1 MINESKKEGRNMAY
15 KAAILGCG
23 PRAEFHIRAYEGLGE
38 IELVSLCDMREDRLV
53 NYGERFKVSRLYK
66 DLEKMLEAERPD
78 ILHIVAPPSVR
89 EEPIE
94 MAAKYGVRGVIV
106 EKPLALSP
114 EQAAKIKEIAD
125 RTGIKIALNT
135 QRRYFKTIKNL
146 KSILDEGRIGK
157 IEWIR
162 CVTKGNILSM
172 GPHMVDLLFH
182 FTGDK
187 PPVSVWAA
195 ANGINGEDYG
205 HPAPANMLMR
215 YVFPGGITAYCEDAE
230 DAVGTPGET
239 DFWQHLEFNIWGSE
253 GRAWWVQNR
262 EWGYQSYNMPAPV
275 IKETSWETS
284 DIPGQREF
292 TRAMAAWLDGREV
305 HLNNLDT
312 ALCEFD
318 ALMAAFV
325 SAEKEAPVDMPVQVP
340 AGVVESLEAR
350 LR

>member
-1 MINESKKEGRNMAY
+1 MVY
-15 KAAILGCG
+15 KSAILGCG
-23 PRAEFHIRAYEGLGE
+23 PRAEFHIRAYEGLDE
-38 IELVSLCDMREDRLV
+38 IELVCLCDMRADRLS
-53 NYGERFKVSRLYK
+53 NYGERFNVGRLYQ
-66 DLEKMLEAERPD
+66 DLESMLEKERPD

-94 MAAKYGVRGVIV
+94 MAAEYGVRGVIV
-106 EKPLALSP
+106 EKPLALNP
-114 EQAAKIKEIAD
+114 KQAAKIKEIAA

-135 QRRYFKTIKNL
+135 QRRYFQTIKDL
-146 KSILDEGRIGK
+146 KSILDEGKIGRV
-157 IEWIR
+157 EWIR

-182 FTGDK
+182 FTGDNF
-187 PPVSVWAA
+187 PMSVWAA
-195 ANGINGEDYG
+195 ANGINGRDYG

-215 YVFPGGITAYCEDAE
+215 YVFPDGVTAYCEDAE

-262 EWGYQSYNMPAPV
+262 EWGYQSYNMPSPF
-275 IKETSWETS
+275 IKETSWDAS

-312 ALCEFD
+312 ALMEFN
-318 ALMAAFV
+318 AIMAAFL
-325 SAEKEAPVDMPVQVP
+325 SAQSGVPVTLPAQIPV
-340 AGVVESLEAR
+340 GIVELLEAG

>member
-1 MINESKKEGRNMAY
+1 
-15 KAAILGCG
+15 LD
-23 PRAEFHIRAYEGLGE
+23 E
-38 IELVSLCDMREDRLV
+38 IELASLCDMRADRL
-53 NYGERFKVSRLYK
+53 NSYGERFNVSRLYQSLE
-66 DLEKMLEAERPD
+66 DMLEKERPD

-89 EEPIE
+89 EEPME
-94 MAAKYGVRGVIV
+94 MAAKYGVRGIIV

-114 EQAAKIKEIAD
+114 KQAAKIKEIAD

-135 QRRYFKTIKNL
+135 QRRYFQTIKNL
-146 KSILDEGRIGK
+146 KGILDEGRIGR

-187 PPVSVWAA
+187 LPVSVWSM

-205 HPAPANMLMR
+205 HPAPANMMMR
-215 YVFPGGITAYCEDAE
+215 YVFPGGVTAYCEDAE
-230 DAVGTPGET
+230 DAVGTPGEE

-262 EWGYQSYNMPAPV
+262 EWGYQSRSMPAPLV
-275 IKETSWETS
+275 KQTSWVSS
-284 DIPGQREF
+284 DVPGQREF
-292 TRAMAAWLDGREV
+292 TRAMAAWLDGSEV

-318 ALMAAFV
+318 SIMAAFV
-325 SAEKEAPVDMPVQVP
+325 SAESGKSVAMPAQIP